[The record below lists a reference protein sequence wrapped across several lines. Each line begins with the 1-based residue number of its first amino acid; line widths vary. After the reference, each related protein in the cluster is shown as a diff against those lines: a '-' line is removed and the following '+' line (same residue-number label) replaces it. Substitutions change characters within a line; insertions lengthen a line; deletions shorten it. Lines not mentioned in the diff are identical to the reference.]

1 MKTILSIRAVG
12 KKFNQGSES
21 IVALDNISFDIE
33 KPQIVA
39 LAGPSGS
46 GKSTLLNLLARFD
59 RVDSGQ
65 ILIDGSDIDQ
75 LQDNELDV
83 FRNRQLGFVFQQFN
97 LIKVLSAT
105 ENVELTLLPQGLSKA
120 TRRQRAEEMLSA
132 VGLADRLNH
141 RPDQMSGGQQQRV
154 AIARALVG
162 KPTLVIADEPTG
174 NLDGM
179 TAHEI
184 LQLIHRLNQDF
195 QTTFVI
201 ATHDHRVMDMAH
213 RVMTLSDGKSVL

>member
-83 FRNRQLGFVFQQFN
+83 FRNRQLGFVVQQFN

>member
-1 MKTILSIRAVG
+1 
-12 KKFNQGSES
+12 
-21 IVALDNISFDIE
+21 
-33 KPQIVA
+33 
-39 LAGPSGS
+39 
-46 GKSTLLNLLARFD
+46 
-59 RVDSGQ
+59 
-65 ILIDGSDIDQ
+65 
-75 LQDNELDV
+75 
-83 FRNRQLGFVFQQFN
+83 
-97 LIKVLSAT
+97 
-105 ENVELTLLPQGLSKA
+105 
-120 TRRQRAEEMLSA
+120 
-132 VGLADRLNH
+132 
-141 RPDQMSGGQQQRV
+141 
-154 AIARALVG
+154 VG